1 MHHNTKLVKPAS
13 RPNSV
18 LITSGFKNFHMTSA
32 AAEAQKQSRLVGLVC
47 GFYPKRV
54 FLRFAVPDLLAAS
67 AKFRK
72 LIGRRVE
79 VSDSLIYSIAIPEMI
94 FDLGGLLSRCRWLS
108 RVGVFLECCSM
119 RLFAKSASRVLRS
132 KGKITGLYH
141 FRAGFGSTSID
152 VADALGIRTLCDH
165 SIVHPQLLDGLVDS
179 SGRISYAKNTDT
191 PLGIWRLVQHD
202 IDAAQYVLVNSD
214 FVKRTFQRVGFKC
227 SKVFVAYQGVDDAF
241 LETIPKRMQREND
254 GVVRFL
260 FAGNFGL
267 RKGGH
272 ILLEALQQL
281 PTSGWEMML
290 AGTIEP
296 SFVDRLRA
304 LEGKYPV
311 HHVGNL
317 DRAALA
323 RLMSESDIFVFP
335 TFAEGSARVVFEA
348 MACGCFV
355 ITTENAGSIV
365 QDGVHGILVAPGD
378 VLSLTTAMISVLSSR
393 SIGAVGAENA
403 RLIREVYNQ
412 SAYGRQLGEIYDR
425 ILYDK
430 SSEG

>member
-1 MHHNTKLVKPAS
+1 M
-13 RPNSV
+13 
-18 LITSGFKNFHMTSA
+18 
-32 AAEAQKQSRLVGLVC
+32 
-47 GFYPKRV
+47 
-54 FLRFAVPDLLAAS
+54 
-67 AKFRK
+67 
-72 LIGRRVE
+72 
-79 VSDSLIYSIAIPEMI
+79 
-94 FDLGGLLSRCRWLS
+94 
-108 RVGVFLECCSM
+108 
-119 RLFAKSASRVLRS
+119 
-132 KGKITGLYH
+132 
-141 FRAGFGSTSID
+141 
-152 VADALGIRTLCDH
+152 
-165 SIVHPQLLDGLVDS
+165 
-179 SGRISYAKNTDT
+179 
-191 PLGIWRLVQHD
+191 
-202 IDAAQYVLVNSD
+202 
-214 FVKRTFQRVGFKC
+214 
-227 SKVFVAYQGVDDAF
+227 
-241 LETIPKRMQREND
+241 
-254 GVVRFL
+254 
-260 FAGNFGL
+260 